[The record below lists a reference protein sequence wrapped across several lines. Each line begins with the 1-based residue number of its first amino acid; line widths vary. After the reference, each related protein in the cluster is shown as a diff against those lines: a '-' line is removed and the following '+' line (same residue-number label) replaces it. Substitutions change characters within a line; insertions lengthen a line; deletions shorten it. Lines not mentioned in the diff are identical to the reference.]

1 MADVYL
7 VCRDARAD
15 TLITNVA
22 LGLQLKAGGSDVA
35 VLFTGESL
43 CAFAGEAWHWPPHLA
58 GRPAQ
63 VSIARGAA
71 DAGLDLNA
79 DFDRRWLD
87 LEKLIQQALALAS
100 SLSPARFGRASLGLA
115 TRFHRILPAPGCRSC
130 SAISVRRSRSLEGSS
145 DGHLE

>member
-7 VCRDARAD
+7 VCPDARAD
-15 TLITNVA
+15 SLITNVA

-87 LEKLIQQALALAS
+87 LEKLIQQALAAGVQLVACPLWTGLLGVGDALPSYLARPGMPQL
-100 SLSPARFGRASLGLA
+100 LSDL
-115 TRFHRILPAPGCRSC
+115 RS
-130 SAISVRRSRSLEGSS
+130 AQQVIG
-145 DGHLE
+145 GF